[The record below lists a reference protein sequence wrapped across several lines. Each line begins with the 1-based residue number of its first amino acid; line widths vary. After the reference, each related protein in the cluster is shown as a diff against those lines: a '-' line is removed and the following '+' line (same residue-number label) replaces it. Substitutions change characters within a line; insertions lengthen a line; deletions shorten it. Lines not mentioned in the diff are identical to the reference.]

1 MPRPVQHSSCRSVGH
16 FENRTAETFVRFF
29 SFLARFFPSITTFMC
44 DRHHAQRKAIAQVF
58 GETDHIFHC
67 CVHVARNIANNT
79 GQNSVLARR
88 FWAMRYS
95 RTRESETKFLE
106 ALNKVHALKRSLF
119 TTHLLHSVDSFLPSK
134 IDPFLKQKMIPEL
147 ETFRDIDLTNLVRR
161 GHVTN
166 RVVEM
171 ISVLLSVQVEPDI
184 FTVDNTNTA
193 EGYFSSS
200 RRDSHFRRR
209 HWSICST
216 PSLIPKKLH
225 SQNKPITTNIPGKV
239 DLWSLFHRLSGSA
252 TRHVN

>member
-1 MPRPVQHSSCRSVGH
+1 MRFVYVDDTACSNAFSLPVVTVLCRDPSNTAHAAAWGILK
-16 FENRTAETFVRFF
+16 NRTTETFVRFF

-58 GETDHIFHC
+58 GETAHIFHC
-67 CVHVARNIANNT
+67 SVHVARNIANNT

-209 HWSICST
+209 H
-216 PSLIPKKLH
+216 
-225 SQNKPITTNIPGKV
+225 
-239 DLWSLFHRLSGSA
+239 
-252 TRHVN
+252 